1 MVPVV
6 WIRLRPG
13 RPVCLPSGRRRLL
26 LLACRCIVCYSR
38 GQGRKRTGAQT
49 SLALCE
55 ALTTAGAAA
64 LCQSSAFFCPKPVG
78 PRKRLSEKKGIAP
91 RLSVPQCVTRGFC
104 REPLQRGTTL
114 LDEIPGFTGGA
125 SGGGGVGNGALLLCC
140 SGFRVEARRR
150 HTRGYDGGGASSLC
164 AFCDSVGCCVAE
176 AQRCCCRPVVGT
188 SCAARP
194 HLKAREHEAADAPTR
209 RTGPVVF
216 GRRRRKT

>member
-1 MVPVV
+1 MFGFGSGQVDPSVFRLVAVV
-6 WIRLRPG
+6 CYCWPAGASSATPADRG
-13 RPVCLPSGRRRLL
+13 AN
-26 LLACRCIVCYSR
+26 LACFLRGAHHSR
-38 GQGRKRTGAQT
+38 SSSTVRVG
-49 SLALCE
+49 
-55 ALTTAGAAA
+55 
-64 LCQSSAFFCPKPVG
+64 SSAFFALNRLDHAKGSVK
-78 PRKRLSEKKGIAP
+78 KRRIAP
-91 RLSVPQCVTRGFC
+91 RLSVPQCVTRGFW
-104 REPLQRGTTL
+104 RESLQRGTTL
-114 LDEIPGFTGGA
+114 LDEIPGFTGGS